1 MAQRIR
7 SISAVMRTGSQQ
19 RKEGGRMDFT
29 SIALAMAG
37 AFIAGR
43 VWDDLEVR
51 Q

>member
-1 MAQRIR
+1 MTITDV
-7 SISAVMRTGSQQ
+7 I
-19 RKEGGRMDFT
+19 F
-29 SIALAMAG
+29 AMAG